1 VVTVMLF
8 SNRPNSGKQI
18 YTVLCRLEKYT
29 MILLTQNSR
38 TKIKLRNHYHTQL
51 ATSMAVSDLQTQTAI
66 LTAES

>member
-1 VVTVMLF
+1 
-8 SNRPNSGKQI
+8 
-18 YTVLCRLEKYT
+18 